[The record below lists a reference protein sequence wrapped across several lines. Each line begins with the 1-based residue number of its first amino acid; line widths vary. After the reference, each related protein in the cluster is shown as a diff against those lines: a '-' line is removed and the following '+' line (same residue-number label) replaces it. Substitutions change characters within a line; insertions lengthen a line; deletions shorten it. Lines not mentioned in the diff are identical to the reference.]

1 MQIWDTENKWK
12 EMCLTV
18 YDNMEEIIAPDDS
31 PIENGD
37 NRIMWDMCG
46 VEVSLC
52 SITTSL
58 GATFTANVK
67 PLQLHGEIGK

>member
-31 PIENGD
+31 PAENGD
-37 NRIMWDMCG
+37 IRVMRDMCG
-46 VEVSLC
+46 VEISLC
-52 SITTSL
+52 SIV
-58 GATFTANVK
+58 ATFTANVK